1 MLSERADGLGKAM
14 RGLAIAFLG
23 LLEIGNIAA
32 PLAGYWSLGDST
44 AISLVVL
51 VGCLAL
57 SIPDIVGRL

>member
-1 MLSERADGLGKAM
+1 MLSERPNGLGPAM

-32 PLAGYWSLGDST
+32 ALAGYWSLGDST

-51 VGCLAL
+51 VGCFAL